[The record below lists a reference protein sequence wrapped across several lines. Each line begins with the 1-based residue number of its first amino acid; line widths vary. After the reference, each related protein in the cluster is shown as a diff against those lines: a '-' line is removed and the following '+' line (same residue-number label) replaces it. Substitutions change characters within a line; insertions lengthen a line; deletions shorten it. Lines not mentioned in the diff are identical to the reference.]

1 MAGQRMLMPGMAE
14 VSGVATWEDC
24 RGRGYARALIGHVLP
39 AMVARGE
46 QPFLPSYADNAGAI
60 ALPDSL
66 GFRLRRQVHVLV
78 IARLSTDAPHRPRWC
93 PSRRAV
99 FPRPPCAA
107 AVRPARAMRALET
120 IMEED
125 HPQYGLIGQMIAQP
139 GQRGALAAILT
150 EGTDAMPGNFA
161 YIVGED
167 AENPDALW
175 IVELWADK
183 AAHAASL
190 QLPAVQAAIAKGRP
204 LIAGFGSRAE
214 FKPVAKA
221 GA

>member
-1 MAGQRMLMPGMAE
+1 MDRRSHLA
-14 VSGVATWEDC
+14 
-24 RGRGYARALIGHVLP
+24 ALAAFAAAMLP
-39 AMVARGE
+39 AR
-46 QPFLPSYADNAGAI
+46 
-60 ALPDSL
+60 SL
-66 GFRLRRQVHVLV
+66 
-78 IARLSTDAPHRPRWC
+78 
-93 PSRRAV
+93 
-99 FPRPPCAA
+99 
-107 AVRPARAMRALET
+107 RALET

-125 HPQYGLIGQMIAQP
+125 HPQYGLIGQIIAQP
-139 GQRGALAAILT
+139 GQRAALAAILT
-150 EGTDAMPGNFA
+150 EGSGTMPGNFA

-175 IVELWADK
+175 VVELWADK